1 MTEIDNGTTV
11 CSFMVDNADRRKSLY
26 FTNIAVIVLN
36 SVFALTA
43 TFQNMPVIYAILRT
57 PTLHNPP
64 NILLCSL
71 ASTDLFVGCII
82 QPLYVAHNAMLLDG
96 KPFSCDLWKAK
107 ESLLLLFMYV
117 SISTLVMIS
126 TERWLALHYHLR
138 YRQMVTVPRTLM
150 AIGCTWFFSVISIIA
165 WPLGLDM
172 HTFTLIGITVIT
184 IAALLLVFTY
194 IKIFLILRRHRAL
207 IQNQAK
213 LHQPTVNIRKHKKS
227 SATMLYVVV
236 LFFIFYAPTF
246 YAMILYL
253 VHYWDS
259 GNEYSTAEQT
269 ILWEV
274 AKTVALINASAN
286 PLMYYWKMREIR
298 RAVRSVFGI
307 SSIVRVHVGDA
318 MTPASGSRE
327 NEFRSRTEQRQ
338 GSFSVKPSSRGSW
351 SNAAISKSKSDIRQ
365 DQGTE
370 TTEIKEGE
378 KRLFLMPRFL
388 EPGPSFRG
396 SNAGF

>member
-1 MTEIDNGTTV
+1 MNENASGTFECFFMIDN
-11 CSFMVDNADRRKSLY
+11 AERRKSL
-26 FTNIAVIVLN
+26 FATNIAVIVLN

-82 QPLYVAHNAMLLDG
+82 QPLYIAHTATLLDDS
-96 KPFSCDLWKAK
+96 KPFSCSMWMAK

-117 SISTLVMIS
+117 SISTLVLIS

-138 YRQMVTVPRTLM
+138 YHQIVTVRRTLI
-150 AIGCTWFFSVISIIA
+150 AIALTWFFSTVSIIA
-165 WPLGLDM
+165 WPSGLDIFI
-172 HTFTLIGITVIT
+172 FTLIGITVIA
-184 IAALLLVFTY
+184 IAAVILVFMY
-194 IKIFLILRRHRAL
+194 VKIFFILRHHRAL
-207 IQNQAK
+207 IENQAK
-213 LHQPTVNIRKHKKS
+213 LHPPSMNLRKHRKS

-246 YAMILYL
+246 YAMIHYL
-253 VHYWDS
+253 DS
-259 GNEYSTAEQT
+259 TTKGSSVEQT

-298 RAVRSVFGI
+298 RAVRSVFGV
-307 SSIVRVHVGDA
+307 SSIVRVTVGDGITA
-318 MTPASGSRE
+318 ASGSRE
-327 NEFRSRTEQRQ
+327 NEFRSRTDQRQ
-338 GSFSVKPSSRGSW
+338 GSFSARPSSRGAW
-351 SNAAISKSKSDIRQ
+351 SNSAFSKSKSDIRE
-365 DQGTE
+365 DHGTE
-370 TTEIKEGE
+370 TTEVKEVKEGE
-378 KRLFLMPRFL
+378 KKFFPMPRFL
-388 EPGPSFRG
+388 APGPSFRE
-396 SNAGF
+396 